1 MQAEVQSPLRVYL
14 DHLER
19 GELAYQFSLAAGRP
33 VFFPRVLCP
42 FTGSDQLE
50 WRGRAGVGAG
60 LGTTV
65 GGPAEGAPYHF
76 AFICCCEGLPMI
88 RWGRGGASPNVP
100 IGKQPLFCFPSS
112 ALGR

>member
-19 GELAYQFSLAAGRP
+19 GELAYQFSLAARRP

-50 WRGRAGVGAG
+50 WRVSAGI
-60 LGTTV
+60 GTGYATTLV
-65 GGPAEGAPYHF
+65 HPPEGAPHNV
-76 AFICCCEGLPMI
+76 ALIRCDEGLPVM
-88 RWGRGGASPNVP
+88 RRGERVTPAQGA
-100 IGKQPLFCFPSS
+100 
-112 ALGR
+112 